1 MNARKSRVARKA
13 ERVEKTALD
22 RVFDAE
28 LGALRR
34 DRDEA
39 NRAANAERDT
49 AIAKAQRDCID
60 AKKEADKRYE
70 AERAKLLKRLAAK
83 EPA

>member
-13 ERVEKTALD
+13 ERVVQTEIE
-22 RVFDAE
+22 REFGAE

-34 DRDEA
+34 ARDEA
-39 NRAANAERDT
+39 NREANAERDT
-49 AIAKAQRDCID
+49 AIAKAQRDCVD
-60 AKKEADKRYE
+60 AKKEAEKKYE

-83 EPA
+83 EAA